1 MTRLVPI
8 ARRLHDAGHDIVLAV
23 PNPDA
28 AKPVLDKNF
37 PGDRSQYRL
46 QVIKGGHWK
55 VKNNDPDMRKK
66 PTHVLADVLQLF
78 AYHDLDELER
88 QTRIWRDLLDEH
100 KPDLIVADFAPT
112 LRLAHWGDVP
122 FVMTGNGYTVPP
134 GGRALPPIRPWQ
146 TNLHPFSRK
155 NEAAVLMAMNEVRER
170 LEGPPVDY
178 VGDMLNGHRS
188 YVCTIREFDPY
199 RPHRQQPTLMPFNV
213 PNITKFPTI
222 EQRGGEKAPIFIYLP
237 ATHPMLKGILKLVSD
252 RGVPAHV
259 YVSSIPAE
267 KLAPFAGK
275 NVAIHRRPINFEDDL
290 WKFRGIIHH
299 AGLATAYAAI
309 KAGTPQ
315 LLLPVNLEHT
325 ITTRGAMHLAGSL
338 TADAKDSDMSA
349 VGDALDRILTD
360 RSLWQRTHEAAKAV
374 STRKQGDAVGEVVHG
389 CLELIGAKAIRNT
402 GPSPQTIQRIQED
415 MVMGGGADIIID
427 GPEKSSEAAAS

>member
-1 MTRLVPI
+1 MGLVFCAWEFGSGLGHLTRLLPI
-8 ARRLHDAGHDIVLAV
+8 ARQLHDAGHEIVLAV

-37 PGDRSQYRL
+37 PGERKQYRL
-46 QVIKGGHWK
+46 QVVKGAHWK
-55 VKNNDPDMRKK
+55 VGRNDPEMRKK
-66 PTHVLADVLQLF
+66 PTHVLADVLHLF
-78 AYHDLDELER
+78 AYNNTDELER
-88 QTRIWRDLLDEH
+88 QTRIWKDLLDRF

-112 LRLAHWGDVP
+112 LRLAHWGKTP

-146 TNLHPFSRK
+146 TALHPFSRK
-155 NEAAVLMAMNEVRER
+155 HEAAVLLAMNEVRER

-178 VGDMLNGHRS
+178 VGDMLNGDRS

-199 RPHRQQPTLMPFNV
+199 RPHRKEATLMPFNV
-213 PNITKFPTI
+213 PNITKFPTV

-237 ATHPMLKGILKLVSD
+237 ATHPLLKPVLKLVSD
-252 RGVPAHV
+252 RNVPAHL
-259 YVSSIPAE
+259 YVSNVPAE
-267 KLAPFAGK
+267 KLAPLAGR

-325 ITTRGAMHLAGSL
+325 ITTRGS
-338 TADAKDSDMSA
+338 
-349 VGDALDRILTD
+349 
-360 RSLWQRTHEAAKAV
+360 
-374 STRKQGDAVGEVVHG
+374 
-389 CLELIGAKAIRNT
+389 
-402 GPSPQTIQRIQED
+402 
-415 MVMGGGADIIID
+415 MG
-427 GPEKSSEAAAS
+427 